1 MSLANT
7 AKMFAMLG
15 AIDETELDLG
25 TVVKI
30 MQGTEDES
38 TEELLDHLNEVMNEA
53 NESTE
58 VEYCQLKHCG
68 NIYYIK
74 RDKHGDNCSH
84 NMYQVPREYFD
95 DQLLFLKEMVD
106 DHGSIN
112 YFKIMGRLKQ
122 SKHYSRSLKKLN

>member
-38 TEELLDHLNEVMNEA
+38 TIELLNHLNKVMDEA

-58 VEYCQLKHCG
+58 VDYCQMKLCG
-68 NIYYIK
+68 KIYYMRGIEDENEYFHK
-74 RDKHGDNCSH
+74 
-84 NMYQVPREYFD
+84 MFLVPREFFD
-95 DQLLFLKEMVD
+95 DKLLFLKEMVD
-106 DHGSIN
+106 DHGSIS
-112 YFKIMGRLKQ
+112 YFKIMKNLKD
-122 SKHYSRSLKKLN
+122 SLELHK